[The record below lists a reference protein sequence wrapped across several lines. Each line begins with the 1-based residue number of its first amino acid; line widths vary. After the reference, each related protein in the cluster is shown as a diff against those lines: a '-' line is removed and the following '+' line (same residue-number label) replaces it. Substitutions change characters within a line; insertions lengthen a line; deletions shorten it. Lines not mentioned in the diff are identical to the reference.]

1 MRRWRQTVPLS
12 TCRKACAADGALDLF
27 PHQRGKTGQFERT
40 ITVADEGSYV
50 SYIEGCSAPVRDSY
64 QLHAAVVEVII
75 HKDAEV
81 KYSTVQN
88 WFPGDGNTGGILNF
102 VTKRAL
108 CEGETAKCHGRS
120 QKPAPPLRKYPSCIL
135 RGDNSIGE
143 FYSVALTSG
152 HQQADTGTKM
162 IHIGK
167 TPNRPSSPKGSLPV
181 TARTAIAVW

>member
-1 MRRWRQTVPLS
+1 M
-12 TCRKACAADGALDLF
+12 
-27 PHQRGKTGQFERT
+27 
-40 ITVADEGSYV
+40 ADEGSYV

-108 CEGETAKCHGRS
+108 CEGENSKMSSDAVRNR
-120 QKPAPPLRKYPSCIL
+120 LRHYTGNTRAVFCAATTPSV
-135 RGDNSIGE
+135 S
-143 FYSVALTSG
+143 F
-152 HQQADTGTKM
+152 
-162 IHIGK
+162 
-167 TPNRPSSPKGSLPV
+167 TP
-181 TARTAIAVW
+181 WH

>member
-1 MRRWRQTVPLS
+1 M
-12 TCRKACAADGALDLF
+12 
-27 PHQRGKTGQFERT
+27 
-40 ITVADEGSYV
+40 ADEGSYV
-50 SYIEGCSAPVRDSY
+50 SYIELLRARTRWSH

-75 HKDAEV
+75 HKMLT

-88 WFPGDGNTGGILNF
+88 WFPGDNNTGGILNF

-108 CEGETAKCHGRS
+108 LRENSKMSWTQSETGSAIT
-120 QKPAPPLRKYPSCIL
+120 RKYPSCIL

-162 IHIGK
+162 KNHIGK
-167 TPNRPSSPKGSLPV
+167 TRAQPLFQKAFPPA
-181 TARTAIAVW
+181 TAEQLLGW

>member
-1 MRRWRQTVPLS
+1 M
-12 TCRKACAADGALDLF
+12 
-27 PHQRGKTGQFERT
+27 
-40 ITVADEGSYV
+40 ADEGSYV

-108 CEGETAKCHGRS
+108 CEGENSKMSRPS
-120 QKPAPPLRKYPSCIL
+120 RKPALPSLGNTRAVFCVGIT
-135 RGDNSIGE
+135 R
-143 FYSVALTSG
+143 SVSS
-152 HQQADTGTKM
+152 
-162 IHIGK
+162 
-167 TPNRPSSPKGSLPV
+167 TPWR
-181 TARTAIAVW
+181 

>member
-1 MRRWRQTVPLS
+1 MVPSNDNFFAALNAAVAS
-12 TCRKACAADGALDLF
+12 NGTFIYVPKDCALPDGALDLF

-40 ITVADEGSYV
+40 IPVADEGSYV

-108 CEGETAKCHGRS
+108 CEGENSKMSRRS
-120 QKPAPPLRKYPSCIL
+120 QKPAPPLP
-135 RGDNSIGE
+135 GN
-143 FYSVALTSG
+143 T
-152 HQQADTGTKM
+152 
-162 IHIGK
+162 
-167 TPNRPSSPKGSLPV
+167 
-181 TARTAIAVW
+181 

>member
-1 MRRWRQTVPLS
+1 M
-12 TCRKACAADGALDLF
+12 
-27 PHQRGKTGQFERT
+27 
-40 ITVADEGSYV
+40 ADEGSYV

-108 CEGETAKCHGRS
+108 CEGENSKMSRRS
-120 QKPAPPLRKYPSCIL
+120 QKPAPPLPEIPEL
-135 RGDNSIGE
+135 
-143 FYSVALTSG
+143 YS
-152 HQQADTGTKM
+152 
-162 IHIGK
+162 
-167 TPNRPSSPKGSLPV
+167 
-181 TARTAIAVW
+181 ARRQLHR

>member
-1 MRRWRQTVPLS
+1 M
-12 TCRKACAADGALDLF
+12 
-27 PHQRGKTGQFERT
+27 
-40 ITVADEGSYV
+40 ADEGSYV

-108 CEGETAKCHGRS
+108 CEGENSKMSRPS
-120 QKPAPPLRKYPSCIL
+120 RKPALRSPGNTRAVFCVGIT
-135 RGDNSIGE
+135 R
-143 FYSVALTSG
+143 SVSS
-152 HQQADTGTKM
+152 
-162 IHIGK
+162 
-167 TPNRPSSPKGSLPV
+167 TPWR
-181 TARTAIAVW
+181 